1 MFANIGASLLAAG
14 FLGCLT
20 ALDMRSGVPSQE
32 KLSAENQVPADDKVV
47 GLDIY
52 KVAVLVSIGIAI
64 LSLCL

>member
-1 MFANIGASLLAAG
+1 MFANIRVCLLAAG
-14 FLGCLT
+14 FLGCLS

-32 KLSAENQVPADDKVV
+32 KLSAENQVPTDDKVV

-52 KVAVLVSIGIAI
+52 QVAVLISVGLAI